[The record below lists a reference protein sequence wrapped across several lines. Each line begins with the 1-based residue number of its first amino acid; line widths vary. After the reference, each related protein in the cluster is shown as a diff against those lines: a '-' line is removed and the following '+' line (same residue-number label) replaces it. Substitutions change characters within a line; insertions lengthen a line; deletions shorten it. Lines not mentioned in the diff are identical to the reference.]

1 MAKTM
6 KMKHRYFKI
15 GERVFNCDYKHSDNF
30 DFGVISNING
40 KPESQ
45 VINAARSR
53 TKVRRCH
60 CPFFTERN
68 KMKTKLFAFLTKTK
82 KGADTESFFDDDEIF
97 FYAQNFDELITLCG
111 PNNGEDFIIVD
122 YNDLFEEL

>member
-68 KMKTKLFAFLTKTK
+68 KMKTKLFVFLTKTK
-82 KGADTESFFDDDEIF
+82 KVQIPRVSSMMMRFSSM
-97 FYAQNFDELITLCG
+97 LKTLM
-111 PNNGEDFIIVD
+111 N
-122 YNDLFEEL
+122 